1 MDDPP
6 LPASS
11 AGQAAQAPGAA
22 GSLAPGLGPDEAA
35 LLRAGRG
42 EVAALEALYAR
53 FARPLMTFLT
63 ALTHDATLAEDL
75 VQETFVRAW
84 QAAPRWEP
92 RAKASTWFFAIA
104 RRAAGHAWAKR
115 RPLSL
120 ATPPEREAK
129 AAPAPAELGPRLAA
143 AIETLSEPLRAA
155 FVLVRVNGLSLAD
168 TAELLDVPEGTLKSR
183 LAAAEARLRAT
194 LHGLLGEQE
203 AR

>member
-6 LPASS
+6 LPAPP
-11 AGQAAQAPGAA
+11 APRASG
-22 GSLAPGLGPDEAA
+22 GPAPVLGPDEAA

-53 FARPLMTFLT
+53 LARPLMTFLH

-92 RAKASTWFFAIA
+92 RAKASTWFFTIA
-104 RRAAGHAWAKR
+104 RHAAGHALAKR
-115 RPLSL
+115 RPLTL
-120 ATPPEREAK
+120 AHPPER
-129 AAPAPAELGPRLAA
+129 AAQAVPPSPELGERLAA

-168 TAELLDVPEGTLKSR
+168 TAEILEVPEGTLKSR

-194 LHGLLGEQE
+194 LGDLAGEQE

>member
-1 MDDPP
+1 M
-6 LPASS
+6 LQHPAS
-11 AGQAAQAPGAA
+11 GGPAPT
-22 GSLAPGLGPDEAA
+22 LGPDETA

-53 FARPLMTFLT
+53 FARPLMTFLS

-104 RRAAGHAWAKR
+104 RRAAGHALAKR

-120 ATPPEREAK
+120 AAPPERAAQ
-129 AAPAPAELGPRLAA
+129 AAPLASELGPRLAA

-168 TAELLDVPEGTLKSR
+168 TAEILEVPEGTLKSR
-183 LAAAEARLRAT
+183 LSAAEARLRAT
-194 LHGLLGEQE
+194 LRDLSGNRAGEPE
-203 AR
+203 GR